1 MGTLSPTSPKLAKVE
16 VMKHIIL
23 TATNP
28 RGLEKKITKSIG
40 EGFVPVGSHQVVT
53 IYSQNKFS
61 GTKHMATQHELEY
74 SQTMVLNPPKKS
86 RYETIEDETKKQIES
101 LDK

>member
-1 MGTLSPTSPKLAKVE
+1 
-16 VMKHIIL
+16 MKHIIL
-23 TATNP
+23 TATSP
-28 RGLEKKITKSIG
+28 RGLEKKITESIG

-74 SQTMVLNPPKKS
+74 SQTMVKS
-86 RYETIEDETKKQIES
+86 DNVTS
-101 LDK
+101 VLPHHHLH

>member
-1 MGTLSPTSPKLAKVE
+1 
-16 VMKHIIL
+16 MKHIIL
-23 TATNP
+23 TATSP
-28 RGLEKKITKSIG
+28 RGLEKKITESIG

-74 SQTMVLNPPKKS
+74 SQTMVKS
-86 RYETIEDETKKQIES
+86 
-101 LDK
+101 DKGSKGTYHNHEHGGGFT